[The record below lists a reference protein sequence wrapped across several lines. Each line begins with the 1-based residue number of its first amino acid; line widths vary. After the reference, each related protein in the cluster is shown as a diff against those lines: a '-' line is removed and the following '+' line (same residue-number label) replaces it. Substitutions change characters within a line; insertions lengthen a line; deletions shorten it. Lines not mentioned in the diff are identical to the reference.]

1 VKRYGEKSSYKGTKE
16 RTLLLVD
23 IKDISGATVT
33 DHLWMKVG
41 KRLSSLAALPGDRV
55 QFDARVTEYVKGYRK
70 SGARDYRLSFPT
82 KVQVVQRC
90 QHAPVMASRP
100 IAPANAWEAWIEA
113 IDEQ

>member
-1 VKRYGEKSSYKGTKE
+1 VGLRCLILA
-16 RTLLLVD
+16 TLNSD
-23 IKDISGATVT
+23 
-33 DHLWMKVG
+33 WY
-41 KRLSSLAALPGDRV
+41 
-55 QFDARVTEYVKGYRK
+55 EYVKGYRK